1 MGAPYLF
8 SLYDGLQ
15 TMPSFIINQLVVDL
29 GQTLQH
35 LSKRGALAVSFW
47 LQRSGQR
54 AASRRGWGTD
64 LVRLATGCGDAD
76 RVQLHGEE
84 ESDQQQEVVVVLLQ
98 AAERLVWKL
107 SQQLVGLLQAALL
120 ASFRGTPV
128 KSKHLEY

>member
-1 MGAPYLF
+1 
-8 SLYDGLQ
+8 
-15 TMPSFIINQLVVDL
+15 MPSFIINQLVVDL

-47 LQRSGQR
+47 LQR
-54 AASRRGWGTD
+54 AASRRGRGTN

-84 ESDQQQEVVVVLLQ
+84 ESDQQQEVVVLLQ
-98 AAERLVWKL
+98 PAERLVWKL

-128 KSKHLEY
+128 KSKHLEYS